1 MRDKR
6 LTRCACGIYLGT
18 STGISWAQA
27 HLRFHWPLMSK
38 TCGVSD
44 RVAIAVSGRLSS
56 STGVMRINDDTGS
69 IAVGAEA

>member
-1 MRDKR
+1 
-6 LTRCACGIYLGT
+6 
-18 STGISWAQA
+18 
-27 HLRFHWPLMSK
+27 MSE

-56 STGVMRINDDTGS
+56 STGVMRMNDDTGS